1 MAREGD
7 FHIENH
13 TARDKLTYESIMK
26 GHVDAIN
33 IDGKTFAYTTKV
45 DSDEDYHAMRDD
57 DCHAVRDKDFHA
69 VRDEDYHAVR
79 DEPNVDLEFNVKV
92 NSMYAH

>member
-26 GHVDAIN
+26 GHVDTIN

-45 DSDEDYHAMRDD
+45 DSDD
-57 DCHAVRDKDFHA
+57 
-69 VRDEDYHAVR
+69 DYHAVR